1 MYKNPEDFAVCP
13 ITALFE
19 YMCVNPDIIQNP
31 DGPLF
36 PGANQEDRFRKILK
50 QLFKKHEGNLDEY
63 DIDELGTHSI
73 RKGATTYA
81 SSGST
86 ASPSSVAINNRGG
99 WTLGSVRDVY
109 MLYEKAGDH
118 YVGLILAGL
127 PLLSARFPV
136 SEPNF
141 WVKCPWNDSVIQDQL
156 ILDGKVLA
164 GLRALFGD
172 VLRRQVALIPFLQ
185 VGLAC
190 VLHHMENL
198 QILRKDKTSSMHLTG
213 VYTSNEIAALSDQV
227 VVRYPFEEKDFFAI
241 KLTGIP
247 PHVAHLAAIEQMR
260 GDFLRLGPSLLSDFE
275 KMLNDRTYADVIS
288 ENRMEA
294 IMEKIIGQKLLGLT
308 E

>member
-1 MYKNPEDFAVCP
+1 MGIRFSHMKNDQDGSKNYKPIHVYTNPEDFSVCP

-50 QLFKKHEGNLDEY
+50 QLFKKHEGNLDGY

-127 PLLSARFPV
+127 PLLSARFAV
-136 SEPNF
+136 SEPHF
-141 WVKCPWNDSVIQDQL
+141 WVKCPWNDSAIQDQL

-172 VLRRQVALIPFLQ
+172 VLRRQVALSLHFYKWSCL
-185 VGLAC
+185 C
-190 VLHHMENL
+190 VASHGESTN
-198 QILRKDKTSSMHLTG
+198 T
-213 VYTSNEIAALSDQV
+213 
-227 VVRYPFEEKDFFAI
+227 EK
-241 KLTGIP
+241 G
-247 PHVAHLAAIEQMR
+247 
-260 GDFLRLGPSLLSDFE
+260 
-275 KMLNDRTYADVIS
+275 
-288 ENRMEA
+288 
-294 IMEKIIGQKLLGLT
+294 
-308 E
+308 